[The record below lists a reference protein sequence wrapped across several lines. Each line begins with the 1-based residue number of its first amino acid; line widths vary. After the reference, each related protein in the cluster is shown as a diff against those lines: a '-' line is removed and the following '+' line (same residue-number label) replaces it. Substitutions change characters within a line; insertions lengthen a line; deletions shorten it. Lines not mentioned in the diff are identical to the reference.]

1 VIFVAE
7 KKRSTVVER
16 KHSVDVARLIAAFD
30 RAPAGERADFE
41 EPLISAIEK
50 ALREGR
56 TGDAI
61 ALKQRLLILRQA
73 R

>member
-1 VIFVAE
+1 MAE
-7 KKRSTVVER
+7 NKKRVVEVKSR
-16 KHSVDVARLIAAFD
+16 KSSDVAWLLAAFD
-30 RAPAGERADFE
+30 RAHPGERADFE
-41 EPLISAIEK
+41 EPLISAIDK

>member
-1 VIFVAE
+1 MAE
-7 KKRSTVVER
+7 NKKRVVEVKSR
-16 KHSVDVARLIAAFD
+16 NSSDVARLLAAFD
-30 RAPAGERADFE
+30 RAHPGERADFE

-56 TGDAI
+56 TSDAI

-73 R
+73 C